1 MQIGPF
7 VAVLHQRPSIKSEQI
22 LLEDSLKVKAEARLK
37 DIAQKQERA
46 RIQFATTL
54 LPATSSEL
62 SLSRYVAS
70 KSSNRQESDWLLLER
85 RAKQRLQ
92 ALNEKSV
99 RTVPDLLPEP
109 GRASYSRR
117 VIRCLESAGR
127 DLDGTHHDAQAA
139 GGGSAQGA
147 LGNNTESRAVF
158 YEALDEKTGEIQRLT
173 RCDKRGE
180 LVTVSRDEFSSVN
193 ARAARFAAQTS
204 AGKLLAATFDAKGKF
219 VTGELTPRGTQ
230 WRVSGCTR
238 RKVAAEVSILYSAK
252 IKKAHF
258 GGLMVCGSVWTCPP
272 CAAKV
277 SERRK
282 NEVVA
287 ATDLHKSQGG
297 GLYLVTLTAPH
308 KRDHELAT
316 WLSRFS
322 DARQRM
328 RRQRAYRELL
338 ALVGHIGNIRS
349 LEVTYGDANGWHP
362 HEHALWLTE
371 KPLTA
376 RKLEHLRS
384 ELFKLWRR
392 SCVAA
397 GLPPPNRVRGVDAR
411 PMESAAEYIAKFGR
425 EPKWG
430 AGSEM
435 AKQHIKSGKA
445 KSMTPFDL
453 LRLYHLGSDDGS
465 HKRFGGLFVT
475 FANAFFGKRQIV
487 WSDGLK
493 QLFGIEQKTDE
504 EIAVEE
510 AEDARLL
517 IQITAEQWRV
527 VLHQSSDVR
536 QVLLSLAESD
546 GYEAVRSY
554 LVSLS
559 DRSYLMKYPTE

>member
-1 MQIGPF
+1 
-7 VAVLHQRPSIKSEQI
+7 
-22 LLEDSLKVKAEARLK
+22 LLEKSLKVKALERL
-37 DIAQKQERA
+37 DEIAERQQQA
-46 RIQFATTL
+46 RIEFARTL
-54 LPATSSEL
+54 QP
-62 SLSRYVAS
+62 AS
-70 KSSNRQESDWLLLER
+70 KSEISLRRYEARTATNRQESNGIILER
-85 RAKQRLQ
+85 RASHRLELLEKQR
-92 ALNEKSV
+92 AL
-99 RTVPDLLPEP
+99 TVPDLEKET
-109 GRASYSRR
+109 GFQSYNRR
-117 VIRCLESAGR
+117 VISCLESAER
-127 DLDGTHHDAQAA
+127 DLVHAPGAPRGVPGVGAQ
-139 GGGSAQGA
+139 SA
-147 LGNNTESRAVF
+147 LGNNTESRAGF
-158 YEALDEKTGEIQRLT
+158 SEALDEKTGEIQRLT

-180 LVTVSRDEFSSVN
+180 LVAIPREEFSSIN
-193 ARAARFAAQTS
+193 ARAARFAAQSS
-204 AGKLLAATFDAKGKF
+204 AGKLLAATFDENGNY
-219 VTGELTPRGTQ
+219 VSGEVTPRGTQ

-238 RKVAAEVSILYSAK
+238 RKVAAEVSILYSAG

-287 ATDLHKSQGG
+287 ATDLHKAQGG

-308 KRDHELAT
+308 KRNVVLVD
-316 WLSRFS
+316 WLTRFS

-338 ALVGHIGNIRS
+338 AFVGHIGNIRS

-362 HEHALWLTE
+362 HEHALWLTD

-392 SCVAA
+392 ACVAA
-397 GLPPPNRVRGVDAR
+397 GLPPPNRARGVDAR

-435 AKQHIKSGKA
+435 AKQHIKSGRA

-453 LRLYHLGSDDGS
+453 LRLYQLGSDDGS
-465 HKRFGGLFVT
+465 HKRFGALFVT

-504 EIAVEE
+504 QIAVEE
-510 AEDARLL
+510 AEDAVVLVR
-517 IQITAEQWRV
+517 ITAEHWRI
-527 VLHQSSDVR
+527 VLHQKSDVR
-536 QVLLSLAESD
+536 QILLERAETG
-546 GYEAVRSY
+546 GYEAVVRYIQALTHPS
-554 LVSLS
+554 
-559 DRSYLMKYPTE
+559 